1 MPALGLFI
9 LLYYQGT
16 IRQTRK
22 RQAKTEKSASSQQA
36 GDLKPYRSSRLS
48 TSSSNMPPQKAP
60 LKYAAAIRPM
70 HAGVPAALPNRATNI
85 HAAAVNA
92 CLGLIRS
99 TARPRKT
106 LQPRRGCIRG
116 TISLKLTSALYL
128 SRLPATHPR
137 RRCSTKTSRR
147 RAHGSATAP
156 PSSVPKSSK

>member
-1 MPALGLFI
+1 MPALGLFL

-36 GDLKPYRSSRLS
+36 GDLQPYRSSRLS

-70 HAGVPAALPNRATNI
+70 HAGVPTALPNRAANV

-106 LQPRRGCIRG
+106 LQPRRGCIRR
-116 TISLKLTSALYL
+116 TISLKNRLCPLPL
-128 SRLPATHPR
+128 SPT
-137 RRCSTKTSRR
+137 RCTPKTPLLHRKESMPGARQR
-147 RAHGSATAP
+147 HGSVFVIA
-156 PSSVPKSSK
+156 